1 MSIPSS
7 ARAAWTYA
15 HGMTENMER
24 TPHPEDP
31 AEGATGVDGPE
42 HNTAPDGYSPEE
54 GLDDESHQETP
65 GGDSRSAL
73 GGDQGTEDQLD
84 ADNPTERDT
93 LKTLD
98 PDDSPA

>member
-1 MSIPSS
+1 
-7 ARAAWTYA
+7 
-15 HGMTENMER
+15 MER

-31 AEGATGVDGPE
+31 AEGAPGVDGPE
-42 HNTAPDGYSPEE
+42 HNTAPDGYAPEE
-54 GLDDESHQETP
+54 DDLDDESHWATP
-65 GGDSRSAL
+65 GGDAGSAL

-93 LKTLD
+93 LKSLD

>member
-1 MSIPSS
+1 
-7 ARAAWTYA
+7 
-15 HGMTENMER
+15 MTENMER

-31 AEGATGVDGPE
+31 AEGATGVGGPE
-42 HNTAPDGYSPEE
+42 HNTAPDGYAPEE
-54 GLDDESHQETP
+54 EDLDAESQQATP
-65 GGDSRSAL
+65 GGDARSAL